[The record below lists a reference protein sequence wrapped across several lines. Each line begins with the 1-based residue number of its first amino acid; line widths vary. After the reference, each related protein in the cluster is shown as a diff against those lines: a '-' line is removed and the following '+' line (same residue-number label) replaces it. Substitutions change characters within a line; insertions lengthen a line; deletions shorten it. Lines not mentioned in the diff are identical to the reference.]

1 MKLAIEFPAIS
12 YREGP
17 AKMAQMAR
25 GIEDIG
31 YDHIDIFDHIIMGYN
46 IPGREKSYYSPKMPV
61 LEAITML
68 SFAAAVTERVGLGTE
83 VLVLPQRNPI
93 LVAKQFSTLDLLSG
107 GRARLGVGVGWQ
119 KAEFDALGE
128 DFTTR
133 GKRMD
138 EAIEM
143 VRTCWREDRIDF
155 DGPTYQATAMTMQPP
170 SPQGADLPIWIGG
183 NTPPAYR
190 RIGKYGDGWLASRVT
205 DADFAKRAMDAI
217 REAAL
222 GAGRDPDAIGW
233 QSMIASPPRP
243 GDEDGK
249 TFYSEPD
256 RVAARAAE
264 LKEMGFESIA
274 LNATAVFQSGA
285 RSVDAILDALQI
297 LHDRLRA
304 EVG

>member
-17 AKMAQMAR
+17 AKIADMAR
-25 GIEDIG
+25 GIEEIG
-31 YDHIDIFDHIIMGYN
+31 YDHIDIYDHVIMGYN
-46 IPGREKSYYSPKMPV
+46 IPGRDKSYYSPKMPV
-61 LEAITML
+61 LEAVATL
-68 SFAAAVTERVGLGTE
+68 SYAAAVTSRVTLGTE
-83 VLVLPQRNPI
+83 VLVLPQRHPV

-107 GRARLGVGVGWQ
+107 GRVRLGVGVGWQ
-119 KAEFDALGE
+119 KSEFDALGE
-128 DFTTR
+128 NFADR
-133 GKRMD
+133 GKRTD
-138 EAIEM
+138 EAIE
-143 VRTCWREDRIDF
+143 VLRTCWRDERIDF
-155 DGPTYQATAMTMQPP
+155 DGAYYKASAMTMQPP

-205 DADFAKRAMDAI
+205 DADFAKRAMDSI
-217 REAAL
+217 REAASA
-222 GAGRDPDAIGW
+222 AGRDPNAIGW
-233 QSMIASPPRP
+233 QSMIAPPPRP

-256 RVAARAAE
+256 RVAARAAD

-285 RSVDAILDALQI
+285 RSVDAILEALKT
-297 LHDRLRA
+297 LHARLRA